1 MSELSSTEAALT
13 LFVEAMAGRY
23 LHIRPLASYD
33 GQVPLSDFATQSADA
48 IYLPEALPGNRRA
61 DYRVLAMQQVAQ
73 RLYGTFAFDLPRLLA
88 TGAALGDTA
97 PPEDASRT
105 GNLQQLRARY
115 RLPWLY
121 QTLFETA
128 ERMRLDA
135 RTLDRFPGL
144 LRHYAAYYATSAQ
157 GPGAALEDT
166 LPQGVTR
173 EAGLALGVALA
184 DTLQT
189 FAAAHRHWLRS
200 GEAPAGPGHSS
211 LYHRNAEVD
220 ASVLLADACYRSM
233 TAHLALPQLQQLA
246 DAQPRQPAQ
255 TSADWLER
263 KARLEDWE
271 AEQAGLK
278 TLLMNAELLD
288 PSDVDAAENEGLVGD
303 VKPEGVSLKKIAK
316 TDDGLDP
323 DALERRLA
331 MERAAMRHALGQD
344 RSLARSYRY
353 DEWDA
358 LAQRYRSRWCC
369 LYEEDLV
376 PDPDTDG
383 QALAARVRPWRDE
396 IRARLSQVKPL
407 GYVRQRALEDGD
419 ELDFNAVLD
428 SRLEAAAGLTPS
440 DRVYSRKD
448 RLQRDLCCAF
458 LIDLSAS
465 TDDPMQLDGD
475 EPLEAAISEPTEAA
489 NLRDP
494 FDVDYDE
501 IPPPAEPK
509 RRIIDVQREAM
520 LAMATALENLGDEY
534 GIYGF
539 SGYGRECVE
548 YYVAKA
554 IGAPFT
560 PRTLHSIAAMKPRR
574 STRMGPAIRH
584 TTNKLLASGH
594 AMKLMIMLSDGF
606 PQDSDYGPVRGD
618 HDYGVQDTAK
628 AIEEAEAAG
637 IRTFCITVD
646 QSGHDYLSRMCP
658 SEQYLIINETAEL
671 PAALSK
677 VYARLAT

>member
-1 MSELSSTEAALT
+1 MSELSSTETALT

-33 GQVPLSDFATQSADA
+33 GQVPLSEFATQSADA

-73 RLYGTFAFDLPRLLA
+73 RLYGTFAFDLERLLA
-88 TGAALGDTA
+88 AGATLGDTA
-97 PPEDASRT
+97 PPGDASRT

-121 QTLFETA
+121 QTLFETV

-135 RTLDRFPGL
+135 RTLEGFPGL
-144 LRHYAAYYATSAQ
+144 LRHYAAYYDASAQ
-157 GPGAALEDT
+157 STGAALEDT
-166 LPQGVTR
+166 LPHSVTR
-173 EAGLALGVALA
+173 EAALSLGVALA

-200 GEAPAGPGHSS
+200 GAAPATPGLSA
-211 LYHRNAEVD
+211 LYRSDAEVD
-220 ASVLLADACYRSM
+220 ASVLLADACYRSL
-233 TAHLALPQLQQLA
+233 TAQLALPQLQQLA
-246 DAQPRQPAQ
+246 ETQPRQPAE

-303 VKPEGVSLKKIAK
+303 VKPEGISLKKIAK

-331 MERAAMRHALGQD
+331 MERAALRHALGQD

-353 DEWDA
+353 DEWHA
-358 LAQRYRSRWCC
+358 PEQRYLSRWCC
-369 LYEEDLV
+369 LYEEDLA

-383 QALAARVRPWRDE
+383 QALAAKVRPWRDE

-428 SRLEAAAGLTPS
+428 SRLDAAAGLTPS

-475 EPLEAAISEPTEAA
+475 EPLESAIDEPTEAA

-501 IPPPAEPK
+501 LPPPAEPK

-584 TTNKLLASGH
+584 TASKLLASGH

-618 HDYGVQDTAK
+618 HEYGVQDTAK

>member
-1 MSELSSTEAALT
+1 
-13 LFVEAMAGRY
+13 
-23 LHIRPLASYD
+23 
-33 GQVPLSDFATQSADA
+33 
-48 IYLPEALPGNRRA
+48 
-61 DYRVLAMQQVAQ
+61 
-73 RLYGTFAFDLPRLLA
+73 
-88 TGAALGDTA
+88 
-97 PPEDASRT
+97 
-105 GNLQQLRARY
+105 
-115 RLPWLY
+115 
-121 QTLFETA
+121 
-128 ERMRLDA
+128 
-135 RTLDRFPGL
+135 
-144 LRHYAAYYATSAQ
+144 
-157 GPGAALEDT
+157 
-166 LPQGVTR
+166 
-173 EAGLALGVALA
+173 
-184 DTLQT
+184 
-189 FAAAHRHWLRS
+189 
-200 GEAPAGPGHSS
+200 
-211 LYHRNAEVD
+211 
-220 ASVLLADACYRSM
+220 
-233 TAHLALPQLQQLA
+233 
-246 DAQPRQPAQ
+246 
-255 TSADWLER
+255 
-263 KARLEDWE
+263 
-271 AEQAGLK
+271 
-278 TLLMNAELLD
+278 
-288 PSDVDAAENEGLVGD
+288 
-303 VKPEGVSLKKIAK
+303 
-316 TDDGLDP
+316 
-323 DALERRLA
+323 
-331 MERAAMRHALGQD
+331 MRHALGQD